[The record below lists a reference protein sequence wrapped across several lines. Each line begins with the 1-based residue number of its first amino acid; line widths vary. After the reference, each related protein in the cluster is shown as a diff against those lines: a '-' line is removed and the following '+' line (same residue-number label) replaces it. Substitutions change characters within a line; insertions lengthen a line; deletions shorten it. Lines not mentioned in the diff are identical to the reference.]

1 MKVTFLSNGNLVV
14 IAHRLSPHMA
24 SPIINNFHD
33 LQNNILHLD
42 TFGIENDRDTNLYN
56 HSFLYINHYINILL
70 VDDFDKSPFH
80 NHMFY
85 ILILLII
92 YLIISLYR

>member
-33 LQNNILHLD
+33 LQNNILHYNAI
-42 TFGIENDRDTNLYN
+42 TVMNIIELVW
-56 HSFLYINHYINILL
+56 ILL
-70 VDDFDKSPFH
+70 ESK
-80 NHMFY
+80 MIGIQIYTIILFY
-85 ILILLII
+85 I
-92 YLIISLYR
+92 